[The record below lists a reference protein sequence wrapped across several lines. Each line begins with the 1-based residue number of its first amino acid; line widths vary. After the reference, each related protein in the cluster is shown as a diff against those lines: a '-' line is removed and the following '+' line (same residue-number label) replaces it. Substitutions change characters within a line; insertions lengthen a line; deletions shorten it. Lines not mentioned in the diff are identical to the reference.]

1 MLEKYRTIIY
11 KSEIEKRKV
20 RDECIEEVMG
30 RNPGCTKEEVLE
42 AIKYIE
48 EVMERNPGCTEEE
61 VFEAINNEDSKKS
74 YLSLKYAQSLE
85 WAESAMLFDVAVKK
99 FGEKLWDSKKT
110 LNRTCKKL
118 CPFGFMCKKYYVQI
132 EGEKFCYGQLHQ
144 MHINEEEL
152 GRIAKEKQVKLM
164 KPNGD
169 IYIDLNA
176 PEYDEEYDESIWE
189 RQTVSNYFFDYAF
202 SFFYFG
208 YSVPYSGLFTCRN
221 RDKINGGELISR
233 L

>member
-11 KSEIEKRKV
+11 KSESEKRKV
-20 RDECIEEVMG
+20 RDECIEEVME
-30 RNPGCTKEEVLE
+30 RNPGCTK
-42 AIKYIE
+42 
-48 EVMERNPGCTEEE
+48 EE

-74 YLSLKYAQSLE
+74 YLSLEYARSLE

-132 EGEKFCYGQLHQ
+132 EGEKLCYGQLQQ

-152 GRIAKEKQVKLM
+152 ERIAKEKQVKLM

-176 PEYDEEYDESIWE
+176 PEYDESILE

-208 YSVPYSGLFTCRN
+208 CSTPHTGLFTCRN